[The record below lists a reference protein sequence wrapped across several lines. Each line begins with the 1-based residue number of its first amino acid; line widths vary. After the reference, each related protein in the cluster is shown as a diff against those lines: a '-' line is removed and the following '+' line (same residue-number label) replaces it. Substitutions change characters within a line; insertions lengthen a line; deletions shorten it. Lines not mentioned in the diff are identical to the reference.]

1 MPTVDSIARQV
12 DLTADVSS
20 KFFRTNFD
28 AAAKSTLITGP
39 INTAADMVNSSFGL
53 RSNISEM
60 LGDYA
65 EQRESF
71 NAELD
76 KTLSSLKES
85 ADKFKENAQADEEQ
99 KAAVR
104 AKAQESELARRKSA
118 QTFADD
124 ARERLQENEQT
135 RQEQAEQIAAV
146 TRERMQNATRN
157 AREDTEPVAVA
168 ARERVEENEQ
178 TLTARTEQLADATRQ
193 RRQETAQ
200 AQREDT
206 EPVAV
211 AARERMEEDTRQ
223 LEQLDATRTENRN
236 AARRTLRTQRETTE
250 RFAQEYLVSEN
261 ANRQTRNDTLQSLNQ
276 TRDENTNAALS
287 NVRNLVDRFND
298 AVNYLNENRGMSDRM
313 SALAVTFDT
322 AGRFAESLN
331 DVGIVNDGGRL
342 RVNESRLAEA
352 LNSNS
357 SGVADALGQNGLAG
371 RLDRSVELANSQRD
385 NLFPSIT
392 DYIND
397 RRNDPTESL
406 YAAQLNQ
413 TAALSRVQGANFVNM
428 FT

>member
-28 AAAKSTLITGP
+28 AAGKSMLITGP
-39 INTAADMVNSSFGL
+39 INTAANMVSSSFGL

-85 ADKFKENAQADEEQ
+85 ADKFKENTQADEEQ

-104 AKAQESELARRKSA
+104 AKAQESERARRKSA

-124 ARERLQENEQT
+124 ARETVQRNEQT
-135 RQEQAEQIAAV
+135 RHDQAEQIAAV
-146 TRERMQNATRN
+146 TRERIQNATNTR
-157 AREDTEPVAVA
+157 REETEPITVA
-168 ARERVEENEQ
+168 ARERTEENEQ
-178 TLTARTEQLADATRQ
+178 TLTARTEQLANATRE
-193 RRQETAQ
+193 RQQENAQ

-206 EPVAV
+206 DSVTV
-211 AARERMEEDTRQ
+211 AARERMQEETRQ
-223 LEQLDATRTENRN
+223 LDNIRTDNQT
-236 AARRTLRTQRETTE
+236 ADRRILRTQRETTE

-261 ANRQTRNDTLQSLNQ
+261 ADRQTRNDTLQNLNQ
-276 TRDENTNAALS
+276 TRDENHNAALS

-298 AVNYLNENRGMSDRM
+298 AVAYFNENRGMSDRM
-313 SALAVTFDT
+313 SALAGTFDN
-322 AGRFAESLN
+322 AGRLAESLN
-331 DVGIVNDGGRL
+331 NVGIVNDNGRL

-352 LNSNS
+352 LNRNS
-357 SGVADALGQNGLAG
+357 ADVANALGQNGLAG

-385 NLFPSIT
+385 NLFPSVA
-392 DYIND
+392 DYLND
-397 RRNDPTESL
+397 RRNEPTESL

-413 TAALSRVQGANFVNM
+413 TAALARVQGANFVNM